1 MASDVAGRSEYPVRF
16 EVAYPEE
23 TGRWLILA
31 RWLLGVPQLLVAE
44 LMQSLAQL
52 LAFFAFWVI
61 LFTGKYP
68 ESLFRLV
75 VGATRWI
82 YNVYCYVL
90 FHDGPYPPFSFDDGV
105 YPHMAYDVQ
114 PQEQYN
120 RWLPLVKWLLAIP
133 HFIVLMVLGIVA
145 VVVWLFSAVSV
156 VVTGR
161 FPRGAFDFLVGVGRW
176 GARVNAYLL
185 LQVDRYP
192 PFSLQ

>member
-1 MASDVAGRSEYPVRF
+1 MASDVAGPVGYPVRF

-23 TGRWLILA
+23 TGRWLILV
-31 RWLLGVPQLLVAE
+31 RWLLGIPQLLVAE
-44 LMQSLAQL
+44 LMESLAQL

-75 VGATRWI
+75 VGAQRWI

-90 FHDGPYPPFSFDDGV
+90 FHDGPYPPFTFDEGV
-105 YPHMAYDVQ
+105 YPHLDYDVRR
-114 PQEQYN
+114 QEQYT

-133 HFIVLMVLGIVA
+133 HYIVLAVLGIVA
-145 VVVWLFSAVSV
+145 IFVWLFSAVAV

-161 FPRGAFDFLVGVGRW
+161 FPRGAFDYLVGVGRW
-176 GARVNAYLL
+176 AARVNAYLL

-192 PFSLQ
+192 PFSLR